1 MTATS
6 GAPTPSR
13 PESDP
18 SRLSDV
24 VVVVV
29 EDLLLL
35 LMMLLDMNCCCWKE
49 NGRRKLDDDDDIGD
63 DRLLELVGRLEI
75 ILDDSSA

>member
-24 VVVVV
+24 VVL
-29 EDLLLL
+29 EDLLFK
-35 LMMLLDMNCCCWKE
+35 LLDVNCCCWEE
-49 NGRRKLDDDDDIGD
+49 NGRRKMDDDDDIGGD